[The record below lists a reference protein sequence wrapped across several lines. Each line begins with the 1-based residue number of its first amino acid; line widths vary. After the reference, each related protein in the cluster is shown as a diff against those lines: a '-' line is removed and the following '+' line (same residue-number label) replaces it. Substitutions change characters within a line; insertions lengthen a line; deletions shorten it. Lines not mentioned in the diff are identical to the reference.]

1 MDIPLSAVK
10 YGIIFCLLGSD
21 RPIHESFSPN
31 LINQRE
37 AMENQ
42 FIGMSDIT
50 FSYEEFEMTRDNL
63 IKGVN
68 DIINGRFRIFKN

>member
-1 MDIPLSAVK
+1 
-10 YGIIFCLLGSD
+10 
-21 RPIHESFSPN
+21 
-31 LINQRE
+31 
-37 AMENQ
+37 MENQ